1 MFLEPPRSTRTD
13 TRLPHLTRFRALGES
28 EAVLGRA
35 IRDFAPRRED
45 VVLATKVFNPMGDG
59 ANDRGL
65 SRKHILASIDAS
77 LKRLGTD
84 SVDLYIIHRRSDE
97 HTSELQSLMRISYS
111 VFCLK
116 KKNHNTIH

>member
-35 IRDFAPRRED
+35 IRDCAPRRED

-59 ANDRGL
+59 ANDRDL

-84 SVDLYIIHRRSDE
+84 YVDLYIIHRFDYDTPIEEKREALDTVE
-97 HTSELQSLMRISYS
+97 IGRAH
-111 VFCLK
+111 V
-116 KKNHNTIH
+116 